1 MVGREYAGLVT
12 VQRLWRAVL
21 HRDARADGLFVY
33 GVTSTRVYCRPSCG
47 SRRPKRSRVEFFPTP
62 AMAEAQGYRA
72 CRRCRP
78 AAPKAPCRTAEFV
91 RRVCEAVS
99 RHPEHRWTSAALAS
113 AGGTSI
119 ARLQRGFRRTLGIAP
134 RDYVAACRRRRFL
147 DALRK
152 GRPVTDAVYEA
163 GYGSPSRVYEHTG
176 TVGMTPATYGRGG
189 AGASIRWATVR
200 TRIGRVLVAATERGV
215 CFVSIGATSRQLVNA
230 LREEFPRAEI
240 AARASASLA
249 PALDAVRLVAEG
261 QRPSE
266 QLPFD
271 ILGTAFQWRVWQAL
285 AEIPGGERRTYGEVA
300 ASIGS
305 PRGAR
310 AVARAC
316 ATNPAALLIPCHR
329 VVSADGSVGGYR
341 WGRGVKEKLL
351 EEERD

>member
-1 MVGREYAGLVT
+1 
-12 VQRLWRAVL
+12 
-21 HRDARADGLFVY
+21 
-33 GVTSTRVYCRPSCG
+33 
-47 SRRPKRSRVEFFPTP
+47 VEFFPTP

-78 AAPKAPCRTAEFV
+78 AAPKAPCRTVEFV

-200 TRIGRVLVAATERGV
+200 TRTGRVLVAATERGV
-215 CFVSIGATSRQLVNA
+215 CFVSIGATSRELVNA

-271 ILGTAFQWRVWQAL
+271 ILGTAFQWRVWQTL